1 MKCSDL
7 FSQLN
12 ELDEHPRIEAKT
24 ASQVSTS
31 VMETICAFANE
42 PGLSGGFLLLG
53 VQECKEPRKLKYC
66 ITGISNPDKIQH
78 DIAEQ
83 CASRFNRVIR
93 PECFVETIEGRAVVG
108 VFISEAQAGD
118 KPIFFK
124 KMGLPKGAFRRI
136 GSTNQHCTDDDLQL
150 IYQEGRE
157 RSYDETIL
165 ADATIEDLDSE
176 AIAEYRR
183 IRSVVDPD
191 AEELHWNDADLLKSL
206 NCIKNDREI
215 LRPTVAGILL
225 FGSRKALRM
234 FFPMMRLDYLR
245 VSGRDWIE
253 DPNHPFE
260 AVEMREPLFR
270 LLTRGQA
277 AIMDDIPRAFTFTS
291 DGLMRQEEPRIPPR
305 VIREAL
311 VNSLMHRSYRINSPV
326 QVIRYA
332 NRLEIR
338 NPGHSLKPV
347 EILGEPG
354 STPRNPIIAGVLHET
369 KFAESKG
376 SGIRVMRHLMK
387 DAHLSPP
394 AFESNREQD
403 LFTATFLMHH
413 FLDLEDIKWLEHFKE
428 LNLSDDEV
436 RILIHAR
443 EIGSINNAVCRD
455 ITGLNTLKASGT
467 LRRLRNLGFLN
478 QHPHAS
484 ATYYTPTEKIRQPEG
499 KEETRPVEKGEGIG
513 REQLMHRDTNIPDEG
528 ESLPAMPEGIP
539 TMPESLPAMPE
550 GIPTMLEEAI
560 GNLGQRS
567 PPERVQQVIVE
578 LCSIRIY
585 TADELATIIKRNKKW
600 IFQNYLSPMIKNGI
614 LEYTFPSNPRHPMQ
628 AYRTKK

>member
-1 MKCSDL
+1 
-7 FSQLN
+7 
-12 ELDEHPRIEAKT
+12 
-24 ASQVSTS
+24 
-31 VMETICAFANE
+31 
-42 PGLSGGFLLLG
+42 
-53 VQECKEPRKLKYC
+53 
-66 ITGISNPDKIQH
+66 
-78 DIAEQ
+78 
-83 CASRFNRVIR
+83 
-93 PECFVETIEGRAVVG
+93 
-108 VFISEAQAGD
+108 
-118 KPIFFK
+118 
-124 KMGLPKGAFRRI
+124 MGLPKGAFRRI

-157 RSYDETIL
+157 RPYDETIL
-165 ADATIEDLDSE
+165 IDATIEDLDGE

-191 AEELHWNDADLLKSL
+191 AEELHWNDTDLLKSL
-206 NCIKNDREI
+206 HCIKKDGEM

-245 VSGRDWIE
+245 VPGRDWIE

-354 STPRNPIIAGVLHET
+354 SNPRNPIIAGVLHET

-403 LFTATFLMHH
+403 LFKATFLMHH
-413 FLDLEDIKWLEHFKE
+413 FLDLNDIQWLEHFKE

-455 ITGLNTLKASGT
+455 ITGLNTLTASGT
-467 LRRLRNLGFLN
+467 LRRLRNLGFLK

-484 ATYYTPTEKIRQPEG
+484 ATYYTPTEQLLQPE
-499 KEETRPVEKGEGIG
+499 EEERRPVKEGERIG
-513 REQLMHRDTNIPDEG
+513 GEQTMHRDTDIPDEG
-528 ESLPAMPEGIP
+528 GSLP
-539 TMPESLPAMPE
+539 TMPEGLPAMLE
-550 GIPTMLEEAI
+550 GLPAMLEEAI
-560 GNLGQRS
+560 RNLGQRS
-567 PPERVQQVIVE
+567 PPEQVQQVIAE
-578 LCSIRIY
+578 LCNIRPY
-585 TADELATIIKRNKKW
+585 TADELATIIKRNKRW
-600 IFQNYLSPMIKNGI
+600 IFRSYLSPMIKNGT
-614 LEYTFPSNPRHPMQ
+614 LEYLFPSNPRHPMQ